1 MSNVWQCLEALAGGN
16 HVAAEWA
23 KWSGD
28 QFVPLRSAFLRDTQ
42 KRAGFI
48 PCPHGCGCEHEI
60 VPRAGGKLAAVC
72 QCEPWNCEDVAV
84 TPAEATLLALNIAK
98 FGRDIAKA
106 FGCDPK
112 DTDLRIPG
120 TRQVAAFGGA
130 GVPVVLTIQSERTGF
145 ARVVTQLVAQLR
157 EQFILLAPT
166 NRFLDG
172 ISLGLLKQAK
182 AGLFDLESNLVLTPS
197 GTLKARKGAGELFSP
212 YAPKDCEPL
221 EEDQAR
227 QLFALVEKL
236 ESGRRLKNPSVME
249 VFRLYCIKGKT
260 TDQIVSGG
268 RYSKGTII
276 NRLKAIRRA
285 TGKDP
290 DEMRAFSPYLQRIEE
305 TITDS
310 RAAYIHHKALVHD
323 NKETDDESE

>member
-1 MSNVWQCLEALAGGN
+1 MSNVWRCLEILAGGN

-23 KWSGD
+23 NWSGD
-28 QFVPLRSAFLRDTQ
+28 QFGPLRSAYLRDAQ

-48 PCPHGCGCEHEI
+48 PCPQGCGCEHEI

-72 QCEPWNCEDVAV
+72 RCVPWNCEDFAV
-84 TPAEATLLALNIAK
+84 TAEQAALLKLNTAK
-98 FGRDIAKA
+98 LGRDIAKA
-106 FGCDPK
+106 FGCDAK
-112 DTDLRIPG
+112 DTNLKVAG
-120 TRQVAAFGGA
+120 AWQVAAFGGA
-130 GVPVVLTIQSERTGF
+130 GVPVVLSIQSERTGF
-145 ARVVTQLVAQLR
+145 ARAVTQLVAQLR

-166 NRFLDG
+166 SRFLDG

-182 AGLFDLESNLVLTPS
+182 AGFFDLESNLVLTPS
-197 GTLKARKGAGELFSP
+197 GTLKTRKSGGELFSP
-212 YAPKDCEPL
+212 YAPKDSEPVA
-221 EEDQAR
+221 EDQAR

-260 TDQIVSGG
+260 TDQIVAGG

-285 TGKDP
+285 TNKDP
-290 DEMRAFSPYLQRIEE
+290 DELRAFSPYLQRIEE

-310 RAAYIHHKALVHD
+310 RAAYIHRKALVHD
-323 NKETDDESE
+323 NKEADDES

>member
-1 MSNVWQCLEALAGGN
+1 MLAGGN

-23 KWSGD
+23 NWSGD
-28 QFVPLRSAFLRDTQ
+28 QFGPLRSAYLRDAQ

-48 PCPHGCGCEHEI
+48 PCPQGCGCEHEV

-72 QCEPWNCEDVAV
+72 RCEPWNCEDFAV
-84 TPAEATLLALNIAK
+84 TAEQAALLKLNTAK
-98 FGRDIAKA
+98 LGRDIAKA
-106 FGCDPK
+106 FGCDGASC
-112 DTDLRIPG
+112 TALCAG
-120 TRQVAAFGGA
+120 TRQVGSFGGSA
-130 GVPVVLTIQSERTGF
+130 VPVVLTIQSERTGF
-145 ARVVTQLVAQLR
+145 ARAVTQLVAQLR

-166 NRFLDG
+166 SRFLDG

-182 AGLFDLESNLVLTPS
+182 AGFFDLESHLFFLPD
-197 GTLKARKGAGELFSP
+197 GKLQARKSGGELFSP
-212 YAPKDCEPL
+212 YAPKDSEPVA
-221 EEDQAR
+221 EDQAR

-268 RYSKGTII
+268 RYSKGTIV
-276 NRLKAIRRA
+276 NRLKVIRRA

-290 DEMRAFSPYLQRIEE
+290 DELRAFSPYLQRIEE

-310 RAAYIHHKALVHD
+310 RAAYIHRKALVHD
-323 NKETDDESE
+323 NKETDNESE